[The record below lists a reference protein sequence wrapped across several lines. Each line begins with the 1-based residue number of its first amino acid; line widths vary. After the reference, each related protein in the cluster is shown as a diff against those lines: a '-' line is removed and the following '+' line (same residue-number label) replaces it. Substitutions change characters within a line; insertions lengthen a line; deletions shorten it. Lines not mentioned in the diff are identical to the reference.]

1 LQEINRFIMPT
12 GLTPHT
18 VARETGAD
26 MGNIGNPMP
35 GHADDIEQNSSS
47 AFERF
52 NRPLAPH
59 EERAL
64 RREMLVAVIGVLC
77 VLALIGW
84 ALTR

>member
-1 LQEINRFIMPT
+1 
-12 GLTPHT
+12 
-18 VARETGAD
+18 

-35 GHADDIEQNSSS
+35 GHADEIEQNSNS

-52 NRPLAPH
+52 NRPLALH

-64 RREMLVAVIGVLC
+64 RREMLVAVVGVIC

>member
-1 LQEINRFIMPT
+1 
-12 GLTPHT
+12 
-18 VARETGAD
+18 
-26 MGNIGNPMP
+26 MGNIGNPLQ
-35 GHADDIEQNSSS
+35 GHAEELEQNSNS

-52 NRPLAPH
+52 NRPLAPQ

-64 RREMLVAVIGVLC
+64 RREMLVAVLGLIC

>member
-1 LQEINRFIMPT
+1 
-12 GLTPHT
+12 
-18 VARETGAD
+18 
-26 MGNIGNPMP
+26 MGNIGNPVQ
-35 GHADDIEQNSSS
+35 GEADDIEQNSNS

-59 EERAL
+59 EERVL
-64 RREMLVAVIGVLC
+64 RREMLVAVLGLVC

>member
-1 LQEINRFIMPT
+1 
-12 GLTPHT
+12 
-18 VARETGAD
+18 
-26 MGNIGNPMP
+26 MP
-35 GHADDIEQNSSS
+35 GHADDIEQNSNS

-64 RREMLVAVIGVLC
+64 RREMLVAVLGLVC